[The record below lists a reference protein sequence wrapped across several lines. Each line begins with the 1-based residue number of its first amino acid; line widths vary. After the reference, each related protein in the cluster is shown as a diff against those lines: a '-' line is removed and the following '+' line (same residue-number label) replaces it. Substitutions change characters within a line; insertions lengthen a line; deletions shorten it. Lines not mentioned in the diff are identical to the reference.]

1 MGGLGHHDRDRV
13 AVDPRRAVSAGS
25 TPILLESG
33 IISQPIGF
41 LATGD
46 LAFPLAI
53 LVGILSAIPLT
64 VVIFLGGLSSLPT
77 EIFDAA
83 RMDGARRFA
92 LFRYL
97 TLPLIRPFIE
107 IAVVLNIIYAFNSFA
122 IVWVLTQG
130 GPANSTD
137 ILVTYL
143 YKVAFQYGKLAEA
156 SAMSLVMFAFLLV
169 CSIVYAVLGAA
180 HAGSMRSSM
189 KQFRRTLSCW
199 ARLGAA
205 SGPDP
210 AALCRDVHH
219 GTEAEQRDLCLP
231 APCPSPAHRLGQF
244 RAACGARPTSAR
256 RSSTVC

>member
-1 MGGLGHHDRDRV
+1 MTAASVLVSIPVALVLVRDFTGRWL
-13 AVDPRRAVSAGS
+13 ARLIILLPWAVSATMTGIVWRW
-25 TPILLESG
+25 ILDEQFGWLNAVLLQSG
-33 IISQPIGF
+33 LVSQPIGF

-53 LVGILSAIPLT
+53 LVGIVSAIPLT
-64 VVIFLGGLSSLPT
+64 VVIFLGGLSSLST

-156 SAMSLVMFAFLLV
+156 SAMSLVMFAFLLL
-169 CSIVYAVLGAA
+169 CSIVYALLA
-180 HAGSMRSSM
+180 
-189 KQFRRTLSCW
+189 RRTQ
-199 ARLGAA
+199 AA
-205 SGPDP
+205 
-210 AALCRDVHH
+210 
-219 GTEAEQRDLCLP
+219 
-231 APCPSPAHRLGQF
+231 
-244 RAACGARPTSAR
+244 
-256 RSSTVC
+256 